1 MSDKLYSSFRKAKK
15 SARMSGNYLWTL
27 TGVYRFKSFDSQ
39 LSNKRSKFP
48 HRKWAKSSLDEVK
61 SVMNKNPF

>member
-1 MSDKLYSSFRKAKK
+1 MSDKLYSSYRKAKK
-15 SARMSGNYLWTL
+15 SARMGGNYLWTL
-27 TGVYRFKSFDSQ
+27 TGIYRFKSLDSQ
-39 LSNKRSKFP
+39 LSNNRSKFP